1 MYKKMIIINKVKGSN
16 RMFYKR
22 KKVVHFTLKNKND
35 SKRELEKNESKE
47 ELNIRIRFE
56 KNMAK
61 LFGCKI

>member
-1 MYKKMIIINKVKGSN
+1 MIIINKVKDIN